1 MTTGELTKVAI
12 EEIQYRFRGD
22 VWRQNQIP
30 VRGRKFTGRVGLPDI
45 VGHQIG
51 TGRAIYCEVKN
62 KGDKLS
68 PEQIEFLN
76 KSAKHGA
83 LCLVMSWVNGYFQ
96 LNEWT
101 EPKS

>member
-1 MTTGELTKVAI
+1 MTTGELTKSAI

-22 VWRQNQIP
+22 VWRQNQIS

-45 VGHQIG
+45 IGHQIG

-68 PEQIEFLN
+68 QEQIDFMN
-76 KSAKHGA
+76 QSSKNGA
-83 LCLVMSWVNGYFQ
+83 ICLVMSWSDGYFQ
-96 LNEWT
+96 IKQWT
-101 EPKS
+101 ETK